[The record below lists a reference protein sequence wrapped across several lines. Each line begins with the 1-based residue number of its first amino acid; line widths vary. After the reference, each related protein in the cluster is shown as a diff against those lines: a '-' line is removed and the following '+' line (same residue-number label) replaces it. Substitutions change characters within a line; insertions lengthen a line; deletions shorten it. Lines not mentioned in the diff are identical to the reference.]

1 MRLHQ
6 THRWLVG
13 SFSSLRIFGYSLLNN
28 ARRLNP
34 VFRSESIGSAV
45 PAGQF
50 LLADGLSA
58 ECRWRFS
65 GTLEPFTEFAGC
77 VNAPTLDS
85 AVRIFRG
92 DQHLSSV
99 LLIFAWSNRG
109 LDVSPGACRHSRLHT
124 SSVSYFARLLEA
136 PSAELSIF
144 RPTSLLR
151 YASVGA
157 EDVIQG

>member
-1 MRLHQ
+1 MHFSGGFQCITASTGVTHWVPSKPLETPGELHARDYGALSGVFRRLHQ

-34 VFRSESIGSAV
+34 VFRGGSIRSAV
-45 PAGQF
+45 PAGQVP
-50 LLADGLSA
+50 LADRLSA

-92 DQHLSSV
+92 DQHLS
-99 LLIFAWSNRG
+99 
-109 LDVSPGACRHSRLHT
+109 
-124 SSVSYFARLLEA
+124 
-136 PSAELSIF
+136 
-144 RPTSLLR
+144 
-151 YASVGA
+151 
-157 EDVIQG
+157 